1 MSMTPDSSH
10 AATDAAAAQASGRRA
25 ATNTPAKP
33 TAATTPPMTSR
44 VEPRLTVTHNGLT
57 GVRRGPSPLTG
68 LG

>member
-1 MSMTPDSSH
+1 MSTTPDSSH

-33 TAATTPPMTSR
+33 TAVTTAPMTSS
-44 VEPRLTVTHNGLT
+44 VEPRLTLTHSGLT
-57 GVRRGPSPLTG
+57 GVRPGPSPLTG